1 MYNTIFIR
9 KKNDMLVFKTTRQF
23 MILATP
29 KFHRIIKLNKT
40 ELLFLLIYIYI
51 YIFFLERIRDMKVHA
66 SKQFVFS

>member
-9 KKNDMLVFKTTRQF
+9 KKNDMLVFKITRQF

-40 ELLFLLIYIYI
+40 ELLFLLIYI
-51 YIFFLERIRDMKVHA
+51 FFLERIRDMKVHA

>member
-1 MYNTIFIR
+1 
-9 KKNDMLVFKTTRQF
+9 MLVFKITRQF

-40 ELLFLLIYIYI
+40 ELLFLLIYI
-51 YIFFLERIRDMKVHA
+51 FFLERIRDMKVHA